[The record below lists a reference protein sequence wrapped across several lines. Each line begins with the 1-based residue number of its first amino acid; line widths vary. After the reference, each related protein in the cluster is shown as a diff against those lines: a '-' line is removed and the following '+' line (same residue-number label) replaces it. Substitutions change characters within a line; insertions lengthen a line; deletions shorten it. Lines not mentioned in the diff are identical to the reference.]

1 MVNITSDFLKA
12 FGPEIGV
19 AYGNGFPNSIVTSPQ
34 IKISNDSSQEA
45 LPVHMSYWFVS
56 GNLPGK
62 FTVNCPRRTLKAFKK
77 PP

>member
-45 LPVHMSYWFVS
+45 LPVHMSYWFFCRMYCS
-56 GNLPGK
+56 SSIDNSLYYLDRGHL
-62 FTVNCPRRTLKAFKK
+62 LS
-77 PP
+77 